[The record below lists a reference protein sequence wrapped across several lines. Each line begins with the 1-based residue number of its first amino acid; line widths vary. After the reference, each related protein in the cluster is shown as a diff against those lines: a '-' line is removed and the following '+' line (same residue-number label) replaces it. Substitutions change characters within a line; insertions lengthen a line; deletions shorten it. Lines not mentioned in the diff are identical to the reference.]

1 MCDGIGLLEA
11 SAAYLNHNENDNR
24 PLKPHFM
31 FSIEVIPD
39 QVYTVTE
46 FIAKQYQCL
55 YPFVGL

>member
-11 SAAYLNHNENDNR
+11 SAAYLNHNENDNH

-31 FSIEVIPD
+31 FSIEVIPEQVH

-46 FIAKQYQCL
+46 FIIHHL
-55 YPFVGL
+55 